1 MNPIELKVARM
12 RRNITG
18 KEAAKA
24 LGLTIDGYFKKEHGT
39 AKITLSEAYIL
50 TKLYQLTLTEFVNIF
65 FNGDLPFL
73 QDRTDNCNFS
83 DAAYPLKE
91 ARLRAGYTE
100 EAAARELNIPTS
112 AYKQREKGRVKIS
125 LEQCF
130 TLSRFYRLS
139 LQEFNDIFFR
149 SGLPFRNSD
158 LVPYK
163 YIIPQKGVGINA
175 EASNNSSL

>member
-1 MNPIELKVARM
+1 MNLIELKVARM

-73 QDRTDNCNFS
+73 QSEAYNCNIG
-83 DAAYPLKE
+83 DAVYPLKE
-91 ARLRAGYTE
+91 ARMRAGYTE
-100 EAAARELNIPTS
+100 EAAARELNMADGGASFKNRRMPERQGLLWLVYLRHSADVPT
-112 AYKQREKGRVKIS
+112 
-125 LEQCF
+125 
-130 TLSRFYRLS
+130 
-139 LQEFNDIFFR
+139 D
-149 SGLPFRNSD
+149 
-158 LVPYK
+158 
-163 YIIPQKGVGINA
+163 
-175 EASNNSSL
+175 

>member
-91 ARLRAGYTE
+91 APVC
-100 EAAARELNIPTS
+100 ELATQRRQQPVNFTFRPLPTNS
-112 AYKQREKGRVKIS
+112 GRK
-125 LEQCF
+125 
-130 TLSRFYRLS
+130 
-139 LQEFNDIFFR
+139 
-149 SGLPFRNSD
+149 
-158 LVPYK
+158 
-163 YIIPQKGVGINA
+163 A
-175 EASNNSSL
+175 E

>member
-65 FNGDLPFL
+65 CLQTAGERQSENLP
-73 QDRTDNCNFS
+73 RTVLHSFEVL
-83 DAAYPLKE
+83 PPVV
-91 ARLRAGYTE
+91 ARV
-100 EAAARELNIPTS
+100 
-112 AYKQREKGRVKIS
+112 QR
-125 LEQCF
+125 
-130 TLSRFYRLS
+130 Y
-139 LQEFNDIFFR
+139 IF
-149 SGLPFRNSD
+149 
-158 LVPYK
+158 
-163 YIIPQKGVGINA
+163 
-175 EASNNSSL
+175 

>member
-73 QDRTDNCNFS
+73 QDRADNCNFG

-112 AYKQREKGRVKIS
+112 AYK
-125 LEQCF
+125 QCF